1 MKVKS
6 VTEHL
11 EEINNPMAEPQQTV
25 EPITRNEGETKASF
39 IERSGDQTNAQRLER
54 RDDYV
59 IPLQDWEYDEIEK
72 LTGMADKHDIA
83 GAWKLS
89 KELDIPLQQA
99 WENLDAYKY
108 SLYGEDA
115 YKVKPE
121 SAWKAIV
128 DSFNMGKNTLNMGE
142 RGLELMRAELNGDEE
157 YAKSI
162 MDYYNAL
169 EEENMLLSQTAE
181 RDGWLGETIAKY
193 GAQSAPFTLA
203 SVGLAYIPVM
213 GPALSFAF
221 SASNM
226 AGLEYIDARKH
237 GASKESALGVSA
249 VVGTVN
255 GIVELAL
262 GRVAGAIGA
271 QVIDKAK
278 KPAAE
283 LLRRG
288 VTDKIA
294 EKVMKSLHLSGH
306 WRALAQT
313 LTRAMEENLEE
324 GLEEVLQE
332 TVSLAGKKA
341 LRYAN
346 EEYDVPEMSW
356 EEVGQDL
363 YENFKGGFLG
373 SILLGMPN
381 AAMNA
386 YSNYKDVNAVKTAA
400 ETVTSREA
408 FGNTVKS
415 IEEDA
420 KKNGRPGIFNEN
432 LSEKEKAEYL
442 DKLWKSKADRRE
454 ETFRKQEADIAEA
467 YSAED
472 IMEAVETEEDQEG
485 EVISEEIPEVYRDK
499 DGKLYTENQST
510 GENKGRFAAGNPEG
524 GKNYGYIDY
533 TIDEEAGTVTIDNF
547 KMASH
552 REAVRNDL
560 FIDFARDFSGYEIKW
575 DPKGKLLND
584 VKSTL
589 IEINPQ
595 GKEKGLS
602 FFGSI
607 DEKLSDDATTKL
619 NVARELAEK
628 TSLTPAQQKAFIALL
643 DVSGKNLGGNIT
655 EFVNNNFAGSI
666 IADKSQKAKVENNL
680 KNMIRDQLGFLT
692 SGMTEEKAKELNLRE
707 DQVEVI
713 NNALKGVDQDTRQAL
728 AEYALYAGKKSEGI
742 DRETF
747 AKAKAAIDANPE
759 LKKVMAKAVS
769 IAGQEAKGAA
779 ITVDDFRSVI
789 YAGENADFSTFAHE
803 LAHIWRKNLTGDLLA
818 EAEKAFGVKDGN
830 WTRADEE
837 NFARDFEQYL
847 YTGKAKNSALR
858 DIFQQLA
865 QFLKNVYQSLRNLE
879 AQGGIKLTDDIVNVF
894 DRILADENSGLNQ
907 KAEAKAEEKVQEN
920 TEAKTEEKT
929 EPAAQEEKKTSYD
942 EVTEEAVN
950 DIVDDPTLSEEEKN
964 NAALNAS
971 GADVVQGLMDFF
983 DAKAKEVE
991 GQEEAGKIQGYSI
1004 DDDGNMYE
1012 MVFQLIGEN
1021 AALELDKIEGRSY
1034 QFSRR
1039 FKRNQA
1045 MDLEAKGASAEA
1057 ILKETGWIK
1066 NEGLNGTWWTEIND
1080 GELINPTSFVNT
1092 ITEIRG
1098 IRKAMALARNDLNFL
1113 QKAQNTIEN
1122 KTNLMSGKKLREVY
1136 NAPELYKYYP
1146 ALADLKVNWFYEET
1160 PIKGMFTPDGLTF
1173 NVKYISDTNNVRDII
1188 IHEVQRIIQGIEVR
1202 NGGQVLA
1209 DNFATAEALQNTMKK
1224 KLGEN
1229 YRLTSYQA
1237 SASVISEFMNSESF
1251 KEYVTS
1257 PGAKQARVAVKRANM
1272 TENQRKNTSL
1282 LDTEA
1287 SIDNDS
1293 MLFQTME
1300 TVKKEEGFK
1309 ELTEEEVLQIF
1320 EGNEE
1325 TYNKMEG
1332 YEKHNEELL
1341 TKLLNENKGLMIYL
1355 DGDDFFMTVSKNI
1368 KPDQL
1373 DQGKWQLTY
1382 WDEDGP
1388 MGHTVFTEAKKGL
1401 EEMSRFRNIDKYHVK
1416 NENEQVFFQTV
1427 TDPEELE
1434 WLNSQETVKA
1444 YRAAQLID
1452 GKIYPPM
1459 SAAVN
1464 GKLRDPI
1471 ELNTWERSDENP
1483 ELADDNGFFKL
1494 NKGNKKSIMA
1504 KYNPYF
1510 HSSPT
1515 MLNDQFS
1522 EAQTRPNLITLEVE
1536 IPASELNG
1544 DYKAEKAKD
1553 SVGTKEWKAGIIQSQ
1568 LTGTRTVNLS
1578 RWDKP
1583 LRIVPNEEVARNIVE
1598 SFNGKDIVMPSN
1610 VVPPAV
1616 REELEKL
1623 GVKFVETNNKGI
1635 LQDGENAGKHYSKV
1649 YANKQNE
1656 MLYQLIGYEGA
1667 AALDE
1672 AEDKTERI
1680 DNLNIAQ
1687 EMEAS
1692 GKDKKAIRLATGWEK
1707 GADKKWKYEIDD
1719 GEFVKEGFANMP
1731 EYEEWK
1737 KSTKKEKEFAAQK
1750 DFKGMGT
1757 QHSES
1762 VKLYKAM
1769 QGKEE
1774 GLVYKKLDAIYKND
1788 ELYDAYPQLRKILVY
1803 QWGKGPQEG
1812 ERGHYTSGDET
1823 ITLYTDNRT
1832 EEELKSTLLHEI
1844 QHAIQE
1850 IEGFAKGGSVE
1861 SVIAN
1866 QYNSLIDDIAP
1877 IYATIGSND
1886 ALNSKIKEYVKA
1898 SNELDFN
1905 SDDIVERINEVEAI
1919 KNNDETML
1927 SLWDKLQDISR
1938 KYDLIY
1944 KPETAPLF
1952 DFRATDIQSPTATEA
1967 LRAAKNVFETRA
1979 YSTYRGLAGEVES
1992 RNVQTRMDF
2001 TTEQRRNQLLEDTED
2016 VVRKE
2021 QIVLFQANKTKAEMA
2036 RDLDELLDAAKI
2048 KENRKIEYIFGK
2060 VTDQLVANAKKYG
2073 IDLEGYEFE
2082 IDNSSIRHIRNGHS
2096 NEKKEA
2102 ELGQKAIVDEDF
2114 KKIPSVLSNPDFL
2127 IYGSKTKA
2135 GVDSIIFVRNDEG
2148 STIIVEER
2156 RTRAKHLSTHS
2167 MYKLAA
2173 ASDAYTLLRNPTL
2186 YAQNDR
2192 SNIQIVD
2199 VKNEIVN
2206 ENMLL
2211 QTAYHGTSADFD
2223 EFDLSYG
2230 LSGEG
2235 SMSFGYGVYV
2245 TASEAIAR
2253 DYAERQTADKSG
2265 KYIEDM
2271 RDYDERHIE
2280 AEKEKLAEMPP
2291 LDEWLKDNQEKI
2303 ESLKKRIEERKAG
2316 NESTAVLEGILKA
2329 KIAKNSEEGY
2339 NEERQGILDAIE
2351 RYQKEIDD
2359 YNRQL
2364 EEIAAKGDT
2373 KRNLYTVEIPDTG
2386 FIKWDKNVRQSTIN
2400 KVNNA
2405 LFRKLAYEPNEFGE
2419 YDYKGVEDELRRE
2432 LNSVF
2437 NSEFT
2442 GQSLY
2447 GTVSAYIGGDKNA
2460 SEFLYSIGYKGIDYP
2475 AGTNFGTPEK
2485 DARNYVIFREK
2496 DANIVDHIRYQTGN
2510 DLKNLAQQ
2518 FESWQDFMEY
2528 FESPFIDEG
2537 MAAMVPEDATTD
2549 WYKNYWETANDI
2561 TPTTEEMQQQKE
2573 KDYFNNDR
2581 EDKDPVTA
2589 DAIFL
2594 AEIRS
2599 AGRLEAFLKQIDE
2612 VMKIDADDWA
2622 NDALDEQ
2629 DREDAENIRKV
2640 QQQIRALHNQ
2650 AFVRNSLRVAGGKP
2664 LSDKMRKN
2672 ILTAIRNATRSYRAI
2687 YATVMS
2693 DSRFAVDEKAEEAAI
2708 NELAE
2713 RGKKAGLEKDP
2724 TLMSPTER
2732 IKYAEDIREKEIAEQ
2747 IRTGKFKYDEE
2758 AEFYIKRQQKALN
2771 QAGKEF
2777 KEYKAKVD
2785 ADFNELGDVMQRD
2798 LMKLYGKLLE
2808 VKNELEYKKMNVP
2821 SKLEANIK
2829 AIGKYN
2835 RDLSALQDNYSTL
2848 YTKYKDAEKAIE
2860 LNAEFRQKLDHMET
2874 YQKAKSEYK
2883 QLRKEQ
2889 KAIDELKEIRK
2900 KLVKRTMRSVDFK
2913 NVEYEHAKALIA
2925 LQRIFDPNMRQ
2936 GINKWI
2942 GIESVTAREI
2952 WSDYKTDEEE
2962 RKRIINILMKTP
2974 TGSELVRKLDNAKT
2988 ERDFD
2993 MISDKDK
3000 KSLERRLA
3008 NSDWIKSLQLDR
3020 LKYGREQAI
3029 QLDITEVERKLPTGE
3044 IDQYGNEKYTN
3055 EWVAEYSDEIARL
3068 LEEFFPDDLITK
3080 VQAKPFQYWTIGEM
3094 EDLAKTFQDVY
3105 TAGRDALNA
3114 KRIREQT
3121 DAYRIRELIAKQV
3134 RDTGIVINEDDP
3146 EDVKKKKE
3154 EKIAKILGTSNA
3166 VKGLFDE
3173 KESRFMNKI
3182 NSILHGYHDA
3192 NIRRVARILD
3202 GYSEGTCTEMLY
3214 WKENECYT
3222 RQENSKNRRFQ
3233 KVASVME
3240 ENGIDVT
3247 ELYRQVAINYRGEIK
3262 TLSVDKLLFI
3272 AQAVANNE
3280 AYQKEQEKA
3289 GIPQRLR
3296 DEESGYQAVVYG
3308 NLMTVDEKKPL
3319 IEMDQKLKEEEEKR
3333 KADLILATQL
3343 GDEESIRELQKVSL
3357 ETHDENGNLKLPGR
3371 DQIKATCKERLEEFM
3386 KEYEKLD
3393 PKFKKL
3399 QEAIAEDYSQEF
3411 ERINR
3416 ASVEEFNMP
3425 VWREKWYLPL
3435 IRKGA
3440 TGDTHEARVRADLL
3454 GAVAGTGK
3462 AGTEKGFTQKRVRIA
3477 PEHQTPV
3484 ELGLYSTWADSVE
3497 RNEHFINYAS
3507 YVRELNRLFANK
3519 DAQPLMQEIQNRYGS
3534 GMKRYIDS
3542 YIKEVANPNAGE
3554 PVKDFDKVIRLL
3566 RGSTAPAY
3574 LGFKASSVLKQALS
3588 SPAPF
3593 MQFVNPIE
3601 YTKAAIRCIKSEVQE
3616 AIQAKSVFM
3625 RNRVFD
3631 PIVDVVNEQKNNASN
3646 PLVYRAKEVL
3656 AKGMQPLEWIDW
3668 ACVAPGWLAV
3678 YEKERA
3684 ALLAKSEAMVAARLA
3699 ELKELNDSG
3708 LMGER
3713 RSMRD
3718 LEAQAR
3724 AETDEDI
3731 ETMAVNKADDATRLC
3746 QPSNRKVDLA
3756 PMFKNG
3762 SELQKA
3768 VLQFQTALNVIWQNI
3783 RYDLPY
3789 AVRTKQYKQIVGMTM
3804 GYVMAGIAMGL
3815 LADGLGDDDED
3826 EAQKVRNFVW
3836 YSTTQFTDSMPVV
3849 GSMVTATAEKI
3860 ITGKAGYQTSNDIF
3874 PTFTKFK
3881 EGTFALTDE
3890 NYRKAAAKFAE
3901 GTALTLGLPTSGAK
3915 EAARAFGIGD
3925 GDGQVEFYPEA
3936 FLGRRK
3942 ED

>member
-39 IERSGDQTNAQRLER
+39 IERSGAQTNAQRLER

-680 KNMIRDQLGFLT
+680 KNMIKDQLGFLT

-818 EAEKAFGVKDGN
+818 EAEKAFGVKDGK

-929 EPAAQEEKKTSYD
+929 EPAAQEEKKTSFD

-971 GADVVQGLMDFF
+971 GADVVDSLIDFF
-983 DAKAKEVE
+983 EKAA
-991 GQEEAGKIQGYSI
+991 QEEIITEDEAKLNGFSM
-1004 DDDGNMYE
+1004 DDNGNYYE
-1012 MVFQLIGEN
+1012 MLFMLIGPEG
-1021 AALELDKIEGRSY
+1021 ASRLDKIYDGDVNGRRTAARRNAEKMEIDGRSVEEIA
-1034 QFSRR
+1034 R
-1039 FKRNQA
+1039 A
-1045 MDLEAKGASAEA
+1045 
-1057 ILKETGWIK
+1057 TGWKK
-1066 NEGLNGTWWTEIND
+1066 NNDLNGTWWTEIAD
-1080 GELINPTSFVNT
+1080 GEFKNYNALVDKLSRIMTLGKAAKSITDPQQMERHNMDMASLLKKVTGLKLKDVFDAKDLYKIYPELAEREVNFTMLPVPYNAT
-1092 ITEIRG
+1092 IGPEG
-1098 IRKAMALARNDLNFL
+1098 ISLNLYYTADLN
-1113 QKAQNTIEN
+1113 
-1122 KTNLMSGKKLREVY
+1122 KLRTG
-1136 NAPELYKYYP
+1136 LI
-1146 ALADLKVNWFYEET
+1146 ET
-1160 PIKGMFTPDGLTF
+1160 L
-1173 NVKYISDTNNVRDII
+1173 
-1188 IHEVQRIIQGIEVR
+1188 QRLLQGIELDKD
-1202 NGGQVLA
+1202 GGKKFYIESQQKWQDFAKFMSQSYGEDWQMHTYAANLRAISQFLNSYEYLKYHTGPRQEQVQ
-1209 DNFATAEALQNTMKK
+1209 TV
-1224 KLGEN
+1224 
-1229 YRLTSYQA
+1229 S
-1237 SASVISEFMNSESF
+1237 
-1251 KEYVTS
+1251 
-1257 PGAKQARVAVKRANM
+1257 KRANM
-1272 TENQRKNTSL
+1272 N
-1282 LDTEA
+1282 
-1287 SIDNDS
+1287 
-1293 MLFQTME
+1293 
-1300 TVKKEEGFK
+1300 
-1309 ELTEEEVLQIF
+1309 
-1320 EGNEE
+1320 
-1325 TYNKMEG
+1325 
-1332 YEKHNEELL
+1332 
-1341 TKLLNENKGLMIYL
+1341 
-1355 DGDDFFMTVSKNI
+1355 
-1368 KPDQL
+1368 
-1373 DQGKWQLTY
+1373 
-1382 WDEDGP
+1382 
-1388 MGHTVFTEAKKGL
+1388 
-1401 EEMSRFRNIDKYHVK
+1401 
-1416 NENEQVFFQTV
+1416 
-1427 TDPEELE
+1427 ELE
-1434 WLNSQETVKA
+1434 RS
-1444 YRAAQLID
+1444 
-1452 GKIYPPM
+1452 
-1459 SAAVN
+1459 
-1464 GKLRDPI
+1464 
-1471 ELNTWERSDENP
+1471 NT
-1483 ELADDNGFFKL
+1483 
-1494 NKGNKKSIMA
+1494 
-1504 KYNPYF
+1504 
-1510 HSSPT
+1510 
-1515 MLNDQFS
+1515 
-1522 EAQTRPNLITLEVE
+1522 
-1536 IPASELNG
+1536 
-1544 DYKAEKAKD
+1544 
-1553 SVGTKEWKAGIIQSQ
+1553 
-1568 LTGTRTVNLS
+1568 
-1578 RWDKP
+1578 
-1583 LRIVPNEEVARNIVE
+1583 
-1598 SFNGKDIVMPSN
+1598 
-1610 VVPPAV
+1610 
-1616 REELEKL
+1616 
-1623 GVKFVETNNKGI
+1623 
-1635 LQDGENAGKHYSKV
+1635 
-1649 YANKQNE
+1649 
-1656 MLYQLIGYEGA
+1656 LYQLIGYEGA

-1687 EMEAS
+1687 EMEAD
-1692 GKDKKAIRLATGWEK
+1692 GKDAKTIRLATGWEK

-1737 KSTKKEKEFAAQK
+1737 KSTTKEKEFAAQN
-1750 DFKGMGT
+1750 DFKGMGK

-1769 QGKEE
+1769 QEKEE

-1905 SDDIVERINEVEAI
+1905 SDDIVEKINEVEAI

-1992 RNVQTRMDF
+1992 RNVQARMNF

-2016 VVRKE
+2016 VERKE
-2021 QIVLFQANKTKAEMA
+2021 QIVLFQTDEDGLKNSIEIDDRSLVGLHNLSEDALRHTVKMGGLANPSMAVIDTNKQGFTNFGGVTLIAPKTLIAKDTGRNAGTFGADVYSPRYPSITRQVTSNGRKKLKSIFWAIEDENLKESLVENTVQKFENDRKPDFEYTKLPIAYLAEKGNKDFWKYKKTKY
-2036 RDLDELLDAAKI
+2036 DDS
-2048 KENRKIEYIFGK
+2048 
-2060 VTDQLVANAKKYG
+2060 V
-2073 IDLEGYEFE
+2073 
-2082 IDNSSIRHIRNGHS
+2082 
-2096 NEKKEA
+2096 KEA
-2102 ELGQKAIVDEDF
+2102 FKALKSDSVEDPETAKFLKDLFDKEMKGAYEEEVKDYEEMLKDDTLTVFKRNIYTENMEKAKARLALGESVIEENTDPNTGYLYFAPAENLRYEIEKDIRDGNKVDEYPTERAARELVENDPDF
-2114 KKIPSVLSNPDFL
+2114 KKWAEEKYASVEADEKIFDGFTPSGNRKYLKHTLENVSKYMKKEGVRGGESFSYGMGSTRARVTPKWSTLKDIAKNKSRLVSKEDFEKIKNELDPIYDKYVEICDNGDGFDVGEARLNEALETKNPITYLKNEYDIEIADKDEFN
-2127 IYGSKTKA
+2127 K
-2135 GVDSIIFVRNDEG
+2135 FVRDLKAMPTEYFETKFTRPVYLNEFYGAVIPKKASAETRKTLEDAGLIVKEYEEG
-2148 STIIVEER
+2148 SDR
-2156 RTRAKHLSTHS
+2156 
-2167 MYKLAA
+2167 LAA
-2173 ASDAYTLLRNPTL
+2173 
-2186 YAQNDR
+2186 
-2192 SNIQIVD
+2192 I
-2199 VKNEIVN
+2199 KEIGRAANGLV
-2206 ENMLL
+2206 MF
-2211 QTAYHGTSADFD
+2211 QTAYHGTSTDFN
-2223 EFDLSYG
+2223 EFDLDYG
-2230 LSGEG
+2230 FSGEG
-2235 SMSFGYGVYV
+2235 SMSFGYGVYL
-2245 TASEAIAR
+2245 TN
-2253 DYAERQTADKSG
+2253 DKS
-2265 KYIEDM
+2265 I
-2271 RDYDERHIE
+2271 
-2280 AEKEKLAEMPP
+2280 AENYAVRQAEQ
-2291 LDEWLKDNQEKI
+2291 K
-2303 ESLKKRIEERKAG
+2303 SLKKFAEDMLAHIESGER
-2316 NESTAVLEGILKA
+2316 TF
-2329 KIAKNSEEGY
+2329 EE
-2339 NEERQGILDAIE
+2339 EKQFAIE
-2351 RYQKEIDD
+2351 RYRKYVENGIPKVVELSKPKLEFAENVNSIEDLKKAIDQTGRRYVYTVDIPEGKYIKWDETLNKEEIDNIARQLPLFMRNVLKNGEFGNE
-2359 YNRQL
+2359 YTAAQL
-2364 EEIAAKGDT
+2364 EEFSNDYERRLKRAYELDPQLNGGD
-2373 KRNLYTVEIPDTG
+2373 LYYRLWFYYIKPHVGENEIMA
-2386 FIKWDKNVRQSTIN
+2386 Q
-2400 KVNNA
+2400 
-2405 LFRKLAYEPNEFGE
+2405 KLASGF
-2419 YDYKGVEDELRRE
+2419 
-2432 LNSVF
+2432 LNSM
-2437 NSEFT
+2437 
-2442 GQSLY
+2442 G
-2447 GTVSAYIGGDKNA
+2447 YI
-2460 SEFLYSIGYKGIDYP
+2460 GIDYP
-2475 AGTNFGTPEK
+2475 AGTHYGNGNN
-2485 DARNYVIFREK
+2485 ARNYVIFNEK
-2496 DANIVDHIRYQTGN
+2496 DARIVDHIKFQTET

-2518 FESWQDFMEY
+2518 FDNWQDFMEY

-2537 MAAMVPEDATTD
+2537 MAAMVPQDATTS
-2549 WYKNYWETANDI
+2549 WYQNYWETVNNI
-2561 TPTTEEMQQQKE
+2561 TPTTEEMQEQKE
-2573 KDYFNNDR
+2573 AEYFNNDR

-2622 NDALDEQ
+2622 NDALDDQ

-3601 YTKAAIRCIKSEVQE
+3601 YTKAAIRCIKPEVQE

-3849 GSMVTATAEKI
+3849 GSMITATAEKI

>member
-1 MKVKS
+1 MDFMNDMA
-6 VTEHL
+6 TE
-11 EEINNPMAEPQQTV
+11 EKTTRKPNPFSIPVEQIEAGAAENLQQRQANKDYYG
-25 EPITRNEGETKASF
+25 I
-39 IERSGDQTNAQRLER
+39 QL
-54 RDDYV
+54 RDDEYYELNKILDTLPDEEKENYAYSFALAKEYSNQLE
-59 IPLQDWEYDEIEK
+59 IPFNEALQNIDQLNTMYFGND
-72 LTGMADKHDIA
+72 
-83 GAWKLS
+83 
-89 KELDIPLQQA
+89 LD
-99 WENLDAYKY
+99 
-108 SLYGEDA
+108 LYPTRKSA
-115 YKVKPE
+115 FTAVK
-121 SAWKAIV
+121 
-128 DSFNMGKNTLNMGE
+128 DSHQMGKNTLRMGE
-142 RGLELMRAELNGDEE
+142 LGNLIMQANTNRLSGGDITTDEQLKAYMDEYKTLMDENAYLQDKVPRGFLTN
-157 YAKSI
+157 
-162 MDYYNAL
+162 
-169 EEENMLLSQTAE
+169 
-181 RDGWLGETIAKY
+181 IAKY
-193 GAQSAPFTLA
+193 AAQSAPFTTEA
-203 SVGLAYIPVM
+203 IARGSIPVV
-213 GPALSFAF
+213 GGLLSFQF
-221 SASNM
+221 SSENA
-226 AGLEYIDARKH
+226 AGLEYMDLITNGCEPQLAANIATIS
-237 GASKESALGVSA
+237 GGIQGV
-249 VVGTVN
+249 
-255 GIVELAL
+255 IELAL
-262 GRVAGAIGA
+262 GNVAGALGA
-271 QVIDKAK
+271 QAKFLGKGAGASLKKSEAIKKLSESVAK
-278 KPAAE
+278 KFHFN
-283 LLRRG
+283 G
-288 VTDKIA
+288 T
-294 EKVMKSLHLSGH
+294 

-313 LTRAMEENLEE
+313 ATQALEENIEE
-324 GLEEVLQE
+324 GTEEVLQQL
-332 TVSLAGKKA
+332 TSYAGQYLADALSEDYEFNITPEEMKA
-341 LRYAN
+341 EL
-346 EEYDVPEMSW
+346 W
-356 EEVGQDL
+356 
-363 YENFKGGFLG
+363 ENFKGGFAG
-373 SILLGMPN
+373 SILLGLPTAGLN
-381 AAMNA
+381 FKA
-386 YSNYKDVNAVKTAA
+386 SLDDVKELKKAA
-400 ETVTSREA
+400 ETIPSKEA
-408 FGNTVKS
+408 FFKNQANNPLFEGMDASTKAAAM
-415 IEEDA
+415 EDVYA
-420 KKNGRPGIFNEN
+420 KN
-432 LSEKEKAEYL
+432 S
-442 DKLWKSKADRRE
+442 SKRE
-454 ETFRKQEADIAEA
+454 EAFKKQEADIAEA
-467 YSAED
+467 YTAED
-472 IMEAVETEEDQEG
+472 IMEAVEVEEDQDG
-485 EVISEEIPEVYRDK
+485 EVISEEIPEVYRDEN
-499 DGKLYTENQST
+499 GKLYTENQST
-510 GENKGRFAAGNPEG
+510 GDNKGRFAAGNPEG

-552 REAVRNDL
+552 REAIRNDL

-575 DPKGKLLND
+575 EPKGKLLND
-584 VKSTL
+584 VKATL
-589 IEINPQ
+589 LELNPQ

-602 FFGSI
+602 FFGST
-607 DEKLSDDATTKL
+607 DENLKNDVDTKL
-619 NVARELAEK
+619 NIAKELAEK

-643 DVSGKNLGGNIT
+643 DASGKNLGGSIT
-655 EFVNNNFAGSI
+655 EFVNRNFGKSI
-666 IADKSQKAKVENNL
+666 IASESQKSNVERNL
-680 KNMIRDQLGFLT
+680 KNLVIEQLDFLT
-692 SGMTEEKAKELNLRE
+692 NGMTEEKAKELNLRP

-713 NNALKGVDQDTRQAL
+713 NNALKGLDQDTRQAL
-728 AEYALYAGKKSEGI
+728 ADYALYAGKKTDSI
-742 DRETF
+742 DQETL
-747 AKAKAAIDANPE
+747 AKAKTAVDGNEE
-759 LKKVMAKAVS
+759 LKKVMLKAVS

-779 ITVDDFRSVI
+779 INIDDFRSVI

-803 LAHIWRKNLTGDLLA
+803 LAHIWRKNLSGDLLA

-830 WTRADEE
+830 WTRTDEE

-858 DIFQQLA
+858 NIFQQLA
-865 QFLKNVYQSLRNLE
+865 QFLKDVYNSLKNLE
-879 AQGGIKLTDDIVNVF
+879 AQGGIKLTDDIVSVF
-894 DRILADENSGLNQ
+894 DKILADENSGLNQ
-907 KAEAKAEEKVQEN
+907 K
-920 TEAKTEEKT
+920 TEAKEEEKT
-929 EPAAQEEKKTSYD
+929 QAKPEENAAETVKAQPEEKNTTYD
-942 EVTEEAVN
+942 EVTQKAVNNIVNDPSLTEEA
-950 DIVDDPTLSEEEKN
+950 KN

-971 GADVVQGLMDFF
+971 GADVVDSLIDYFEQ
-983 DAKAKEVE
+983 KAN
-991 GQEEAGKIQGYSI
+991 EAASEMEDGEIQGYSI

-1012 MVFQLIGEN
+1012 MVFQLVGER
-1021 AALELDKIEGRSY
+1021 AAAELDFNERRSY
-1034 QFSRR
+1034 QASRMR
-1039 FKRNQA
+1039 Q
-1045 MDLEAKGASAEA
+1045 LERAQDFEAEGKSKEY
-1057 ILKETGWIK
+1057 IVHETGWQK
-1066 NEGLNGTWWTEIND
+1066 NEDLNGTWWSEIKD
-1080 GELINPTSFVNT
+1080 GELKSVVNFT
-1092 ITEIRG
+1092 NVLNKIRNVM
-1098 IRKAMALARNDLNFL
+1098 RLMSARRNDPEFIERC
-1113 QKAQNTIEN
+1113 QATISETLKEIN
-1122 KTNLMSGKKLREVY
+1122 GKKMSDIY
-1136 NAPELYKYYP
+1136 DAPELYKYYP
-1146 ALADLKVNWFYEET
+1146 ALKDTEVNWIYEDT
-1160 PIKGMFTPDGLTF
+1160 PIKGMFTPKGFMF
-1173 NVKYISDTNNVRDII
+1173 NAKHIADLNQVRDVII
-1188 IHEVQRIIQGIEVR
+1188 YEAQRIIQGIEVGD
-1202 NGGQVLA
+1202 GGKIFAQ
-1209 DNFATAEALQNTMKK
+1209 NFQTAQALQEGMKK
-1224 KLGEN
+1224 KFGEN

-1237 SASVISEFMNSESF
+1237 SAAVINEYMKSPEFMQYE
-1251 KEYVTS
+1251 TS
-1257 PGAKQARVAVKRANM
+1257 PGAVQARVAVDRANM
-1272 TENQRKNTSL
+1272 DELQRKNTSFL
-1282 LDTEA
+1282 NENKNL
-1287 SIDNDS
+1287 N

-1332 YEKHNEELL
+1332 YEKHNEELF
-1341 TKLLNENKGLMIYL
+1341 TKLLDENKGLMLYL

-1635 LQDGENAGKHYSKV
+1635 LQDGENTGKHYSKV

-1719 GEFVKEGFANMP
+1719 LKAFNLGDYLKQTNDTIKEADKYLKNAVDDLMKFQEEKGGYPDRGRIPGVKYSDEDLEQWNFLNDIRQKAEINLNELIEEKLKSDDLTLKDLLKNTELLKAYP
-1731 EYEEWK
+1731 ELGDIK
-1737 KSTKKEKEFAAQK
+1737 INIEFA
-1750 DFKGMGT
+1750 G
-1757 QHSES
+1757 ES
-1762 VKLYKAM
+1762 TGGYYSAENNTIVLNSKIPSY
-1769 QGKEE
+1769 E
-1774 GLVYKKLDAIYKND
+1774 
-1788 ELYDAYPQLRKILVY
+1788 YPSI
-1803 QWGKGPQEG
+1803 
-1812 ERGHYTSGDET
+1812 
-1823 ITLYTDNRT
+1823 
-1832 EEELKSTLLHEI
+1832 LLHEV

-1850 IEGFAKGGSVE
+1850 IEGFAKGGDPETV
-1861 SVIAN
+1861 N
-1866 QYNSLIDDIAP
+1866 QDVQ
-1877 IYATIGSND
+1877 
-1886 ALNSKIKEYVKA
+1886 KIKDA
-1898 SNELDFN
+1898 F
-1905 SDDIVERINEVEAI
+1905 DIVAFYWEVNDKYKEDPEKYAYNQAQILADIKKEYQEADVLDWLPSEDIMYKAFNYWVRGYGIEEQQKLVKDNGLYDHTPLYSKNGLIN
-1919 KNNDETML
+1919 
-1927 SLWDKLQDISR
+1927 
-1938 KYDLIY
+1938 Y
-1944 KPETAPLF
+1944 KH
-1952 DFRATDIQSPTATEA
+1952 
-1967 LRAAKNVFETRA
+1967 
-1979 YSTYRGLAGEVES
+1979 LAGEVEA
-1992 RNVQTRMDF
+1992 RNVQARMNF

-2021 QIVLFQANKTKAEMA
+2021 QIVLFQAKKTEAELA
-2036 RDLDELLDAAKI
+2036 KDIDALLEASKTQQDK
-2048 KENRKIEYIFGK
+2048 KIEYIFGS
-2060 VTDQLVANAKKYG
+2060 VTAPLVENARKHG
-2073 IDLEGYEFE
+2073 IDIEGYEFE
-2082 IDNSSIRHIRNGHS
+2082 IDNSAIRHIKNGHGKAA
-2096 NEKKEA
+2096 NEA
-2102 ELGQKAIVDEDF
+2102 ELGQIAINDDDF
-2114 KKIPSVLSNPDFL
+2114 RKIPNVLRNPDYL

-2135 GVDSIIFVRNDEG
+2135 GVETIVFVKNEEG
-2148 STIIVEER
+2148 STIIVEEIR
-2156 RTRAKHLSTHS
+2156 NRGKHLATHS
-2167 MYKLAA
+2167 MYKLVA
-2173 ASDAYTLLRNPTL
+2173 ASDAYTLSRNPTL
-2186 YAQNDR
+2186 YVRNDR
-2192 SNIQIVD
+2192 NNIEIVD

-2206 ENMLL
+2206 QNILL
-2211 QTAYHGTSADFD
+2211 QTTYHGTSADFD

-2235 SMSFGYGVYV
+2235 SMSFGYGTYV

-2253 DYAERQTADKSG
+2253 DYAERQTADKAGSYL
-2265 KYIEDM
+2265 KDYIE
-2271 RDYDERHIE
+2271 YDERNIADKKE
-2280 AEKEKLAEMPP
+2280 ELEKFPALE
-2291 LDEWLKDNQEKI
+2291 EWLKDNQERI
-2303 ESLKKRIEERKAG
+2303 ESIKQRIERKKAVG
-2316 NESTAVLEGILKA
+2316 ESTAVLEGILKA
-2329 KIAKNSEEGY
+2329 KIARNSEEGY
-2339 NEERQGILDAIE
+2339 SEERNKIILEIE

-2359 YNRQL
+2359 YNKQL
-2364 EEIAAKGDT
+2364 EEIAAKGEI

-2386 FIKWDKNVRQSTIN
+2386 FIKWDKNVRQSTVN
-2400 KVNNA
+2400 KIHEA
-2405 LFRKLAYEPNEFGE
+2405 LFRKLAYEPNEYGE
-2419 YDYKGVEDELRRE
+2419 YDYKGVENELRRE
-2432 LNSVF
+2432 LDDVF
-2437 NSEFT
+2437 NSDFT

-2447 GTVSAYIGGDKNA
+2447 GTVSAYLGGDKQA
-2460 SEFLYSIGYKGIDYP
+2460 SELLYSIGYKGIDYP

-2485 DARNYVIFREK
+2485 DARNFVIFKEK
-2496 DANIVDHIRYQTGN
+2496 DAKIVDHIRYQTET

-2518 FESWQDFMEY
+2518 FATWQEFMEY
-2528 FESPFIDEG
+2528 FEAPFIDEG
-2537 MAAMVPEDATTD
+2537 MAAMVPQDATTS
-2549 WYKNYWETANDI
+2549 WYQNYWETANEI
-2561 TPTTEEMQQQKE
+2561 TPTTEEMQQEKE
-2573 KDYFNNDR
+2573 NEYFNNGR
-2581 EDKDPVTA
+2581 EDTDPVA
-2589 DAIFL
+2589 KDAIFL
-2594 AEIRS
+2594 SEIKS

-2622 NDALDEQ
+2622 NEAVDEQ

-2672 ILTAIRNATRSYRAI
+2672 ILTAIRNATRSYRGI

-2693 DSRFAVDEKAEEAAI
+2693 DERFTVDEDQEKAAI

-2732 IKYAEDIREKEIAEQ
+2732 IKYADDIREKEIAEE
-2747 IRTGKFKYDEE
+2747 IRSGKFKYDEE
-2758 AEFYIKRQQKALN
+2758 AEFYIKRQQKALK
-2771 QAGKEF
+2771 QADKDF
-2777 KEYKAKVD
+2777 KEYKAKID
-2785 ADFNELGDVMQRD
+2785 ADFNDLGDVMQRD

-2821 SKLEANIK
+2821 SRLEANIRDV
-2829 AIGKYN
+2829 GKYN
-2835 RDLSALQDNYSTL
+2835 RDLSALQDNYTTL
-2848 YTKYKDAEKAIE
+2848 YTKYKTAEKAIE
-2860 LNAEFRQKLDHMET
+2860 INAEFRQKLDHMET
-2874 YQKAKSEYK
+2874 YQKAKAEYK
-2883 QLRKEQ
+2883 QLRREQ

-2913 NVEYEHAKALIA
+2913 NVEYEHAKVLIA

-2962 RKRIINILMKTP
+2962 RKRIIDILIKSP
-2974 TGSELVRKLDNAKT
+2974 TGGELIRKLDQAKT

-3008 NSDWIKSLQLDR
+3008 KSDWIKSLQLDR

-3029 QLDITEVERKLPTGE
+3029 QLDIKEVERKLPTGE
-3044 IDQYGNEKYTN
+3044 MDQYGNEKYAN
-3055 EWVAEYSDEIARL
+3055 EMVAEYGDEIARL
-3068 LEEFFPDDLITK
+3068 LEEYFPDDLITK

-3105 TAGRDALNA
+3105 AEGRDALNT
-3114 KRIREQT
+3114 KKIREQT
-3121 DAYRIRELIAKQV
+3121 EAYRIRELIAKQV

-3146 EDVKKKKE
+3146 EDVKKKKQ

-3222 RQENSKNRRFQ
+3222 RQENSKNRRFA
-3233 KVASVME
+3233 KVAAVME
-3240 ENGIDVT
+3240 ENGIEVP
-3247 ELYRQVAINYRGEIK
+3247 ELFRQVEIEYRGEK
-3262 TLSVDKLLFI
+3262 KKMSVDKLLFI

-3280 AYQKEQEKA
+3280 AYKAEQTKA
-3289 GIPQRLR
+3289 GIAASQQE
-3296 DEESGYQAVVYG
+3296 EESGFQAVVYG
-3308 NLMTVDEKKPL
+3308 NLMTVEEKQKY
-3319 IEMDQKLKEEEEKR
+3319 IELDQGIKEEEEKR

-3343 GDEESIRELQKVSL
+3343 GDEKQIKELQRVSL
-3357 ETHDENGNLKLPGR
+3357 DTHDENGNLKLPGR
-3371 DQIKATCKERLEEFM
+3371 DKIKAICKERLAKFM
-3386 KEYEKLD
+3386 AEYDKLD

-3462 AGTEKGFTQKRVRIA
+3462 AGTEKGFTQKRVRIS

-3534 GMKRYIDS
+3534 GMKNYIDS

-3593 MQFVNPIE
+3593 MQFVSPVE
-3601 YTKAAIRCIKSEVQE
+3601 YAKAAMRCVKPEVQE

-3631 PIVDVVNEQKNNASN
+3631 PIVDVVNEQKNNATS

-3684 ALLAKSEAMVAARLA
+3684 ALLAKSEAMVAKRLA

-3713 RSMRD
+3713 RSIRD

-3724 AETDEDI
+3724 AETDDDI
-3731 ETMAVNKADDATRLC
+3731 ETMAVNRADDATRLC

-3836 YSTTQFTDSMPVV
+3836 YSTTQFTDSMPIV
-3849 GSMVTATAEKI
+3849 GSMVTATAEKV
-3860 ITGKAGYQTSNDIF
+3860 ITGQAGYQTSNDIF
-3874 PTFTKFK
+3874 PTFTKVK

-3890 NYRKAAAKFAE
+3890 NYRKAAAKYAE
-3901 GTALTLGLPTSGAK
+3901 ATALTLGLPTSGAK

-3925 GDGQVEFYPEA
+3925 GDGQLEFYPEA
-3936 FLGRRK
+3936 FMGRRK
-3942 ED
+3942 EN